1 MKKLGLLVVFLL
13 YLSTQAF
20 SQQTLDPRVLP
31 PGVPRQMQVDGTNI
45 TGNDPVNIQ
54 ESAELD
60 PVNTSAGNIQ
70 WSIKANS
77 IADTKL
83 QAITNRAKLPS
94 TLAYEDEA
102 NTYTQTQTFGGT
114 VAINGSG
121 LFTIAGSTSGLITFN
136 RSAAAGIYNWNYP
149 TSAGTAGQPL
159 LSGGGGATPM
169 SFGTLGLGAGG
180 TNRSTAW
187 TGDRCVRVN
196 TAGTA
201 LEPAAAD
208 CGAGGGGGGHVIYDV
223 SGLFS
228 QRSKLRF
235 LGAPVSIA
243 DNAGNDST
251 DVTIAAAVVNQAG
264 NYVWTGTNSWRDN
277 NFTIL
282 GSADQTKGI
291 RFEVDGLPVSTIY
304 TYTTPLANTNLLG
317 GSDLGNSVQAYS
329 AKLAAISGLTWAA
342 DNIMYA
348 TSASAASQF
357 ASTSFSRG
365 LLAGVDAAA
374 WRTSLGLVI
383 GTNVQGFNARLAELA
398 ALTPTAN
405 RLLGS
410 NATNFVYHTVPSTAC
425 DPIRY

>member
-1 MKKLGLLVVFLL
+1 MKKSGLLVVFLL

-94 TLAYEDEA
+94 TLAYGDEA

-114 VAINGSG
+114 VAITGAG
-121 LFTIAGSTSGLITFN
+121 FFTIAGSTRGLITFN
-136 RSAAAGIYNWNYP
+136 RSAAAGTYNWNYP

-196 TAGTA
+196 AAGTA

-208 CGAGGGGGGHVIYDV
+208 CGTGGGGGGHVIYDV

-235 LGAPVSIA
+235 LGTPVSIA

-251 DVTIAAAVVNQAG
+251 DVTITLALNQARI
-264 NYVWTGTNSWRDN
+264 YFCTGTNSWRDN
-277 NFTIL
+277 NFT
-282 GSADQTKGI
+282 
-291 RFEVDGLPVSTIY
+291 
-304 TYTTPLANTNLLG
+304 
-317 GSDLGNSVQAYS
+317 
-329 AKLAAISGLTWAA
+329 
-342 DNIMYA
+342 
-348 TSASAASQF
+348 
-357 ASTSFSRG
+357 
-365 LLAGVDAAA
+365 
-374 WRTSLGLVI
+374 
-383 GTNVQGFNARLAELA
+383 
-398 ALTPTAN
+398 
-405 RLLGS
+405 
-410 NATNFVYHTVPSTAC
+410 
-425 DPIRY
+425 